1 MPVPAAACS
10 FLAAPAVATRLSRV
24 RVCHTQHLHG
34 NGDGDPDNDRLVF
47 VCARA
52 ASLLRVSA
60 ARKQPKP
67 DAPWLISGTDT
78 VVANL
83 SASVTDIALHA
94 SLLLAACAD
103 GSLSAV
109 NLSTFTQQTVV
120 SPLLPS
126 RRPLVAIAAS
136 SARNGVAI
144 ANDDGTVALVE
155 PAAGFKLISAVT
167 DVDSAAITGLQWRG
181 LNEVVFSTDAG
192 RVGMLDFRT
201 GSPSGA
207 FHDLRNVSVPLNCI
221 AVHPEQNATIATG
234 NADGKFPLCFS
245 PLCYVL
251 FAFPR
256 FVSLFLMGFKIHFP
270 KGTVK
275 VWDLRNSKEPI
286 VRSFQIHSADVWD
299 IVFPLSDAFRLTT
312 CSQDGTIANFGW
324 STGGEG
330 FGGNKALD
338 RDKVRR
344 YAGALGLGGVNSVD
358 AHGELGVFVAVGD
371 AGQIVVW
378 EP

>member
-47 VCARA
+47 VCARD

-144 ANDDGTVALVE
+144 ANDDATVALVE

-207 FHDLRNVSVPLNCI
+207 FHEYESALSC
-221 AVHPEQNATIATG
+221 
-234 NADGKFPLCFS
+234 
-245 PLCYVL
+245 
-251 FAFPR
+251 
-256 FVSLFLMGFKIHFP
+256 
-270 KGTVK
+270 TVK